1 MDQDFS
7 LVSSPTT
14 LNPRKKNWLKWQR
27 EYWIRMVCAGNSAHH
42 VDGSLEEKAHY
53 AMDYLEDYFRNVTHL
68 PSYIHEYKCSQDQS
82 WIPGA
87 IEEYGHSVLQMPV

>member
-1 MDQDFS
+1 MAERVLDKNGMRWT
-7 LVSSPTT
+7 LCSSRRRIPGG
-14 LNPRKKNWLKWQR
+14 
-27 EYWIRMVCAGNSAHH
+27 E
-42 VDGSLEEKAHY
+42 GSLRHG
-53 AMDYLEDYFRNVTHL
+53 LFGRLLRNVTHL